1 MNASTVSENTLTS
14 KLRPVCQPEGI
25 CLKNHAVSPPA
36 PSPHAGRGF
45 FGVGAPPP
53 HPPEKVSQ
61 TLFRQPAASPPYGGE
76 ALHHLLG
83 RSMYQRTAPRMI
95 SGASPEI
102 ISCIVVPR
110 LPILN

>member
-25 CLKNHAVSPPA
+25 CLKNHA
-36 PSPHAGRGF
+36 
-45 FGVGAPPP
+45 
-53 HPPEKVSQ
+53 
-61 TLFRQPAASPPYGGE
+61 ASPPYGGE
-76 ALHHLLG
+76 TLHHLLG

-102 ISCIVVPR
+102 SSCIVVPR